1 MKSIFINLG
10 YFFAGAGIV
19 NAVTY
24 NPLKSYLENSHTH
37 LQIMVASQKLDHTQ
51 QEKSSK
57 QYVIY

>member
-24 NPLKSYLENSHTH
+24 KPLKSYLENSHAH
-37 LQIMVASQKLDHTQ
+37 LQRMVASQKLHLKQ
-51 QEKSSK
+51 QEESGK
-57 QYVIY
+57 